1 MGLFISSE
9 EIEKIE
15 KRHLYFSQEQTKM
28 ALKVQSEA
36 CFYLNKFLRSKGF
49 VELRPPIISSCT
61 DTGIRG
67 AGTAIIDFYGRPY
80 KVTISMILHKE
91 LAITAF
97 DKIFSFSP
105 NIRLEP
111 LESIATK
118 RHLAEFTQLDLEA
131 AYYNRDDVIF
141 LAEEMLCYCI
151 SRLKKECKDALSYFR
166 QKLRKPK
173 RPFKKITY
181 AKAFYVLSSEG
192 LEFAYGSEIPWDGE
206 KLLSKIFG
214 GFFWITDYPLGS
226 RGFYEKQNC
235 DALVDFDL
243 IYPEDY
249 GEAISGSEREHDAK
263 KVMQKMREASLNPE
277 DFKWY
282 LEILKKGV
290 PPSSGFGIGIERF
303 TRYLCGLEAV
313 WHAAAFPKVPGIYS
327 P

>member
-1 MGLFISSE
+1 MDFFISSK

-15 KRHLYFSQEQTKM
+15 KWHFYFSQEQKKM

-49 VELRPPIISSCT
+49 VEIRPPIISSCT

-67 AGTAIIDFYGRPY
+67 AGTAVIDFYGRPY
-80 KVTISMILHKE
+80 KVTTSMIMHKQ

-97 DKIFSFSP
+97 DKIFAFSP

-111 LESIATK
+111 VDSIATK

-131 AYYNRDDVIF
+131 AYYSRDDIIF

-151 SRLKKECKDALSYFR
+151 AMVKKKCKDALSYFGR
-166 QKLRKPK
+166 KLRKPK
-173 RPFKKITY
+173 RPFKRISY
-181 AKAFYVLSSEG
+181 AKALDMLSSKG
-192 LEFAYGSEIPWDGE
+192 LEFAYGSEIPWDSE
-206 KLLSKIFG
+206 RLLSKILD

-226 RGFYEKQNC
+226 RGFYEKQNS
-235 DALVDFDL
+235 DTLVDFDL
-243 IYPEDY
+243 IYPEGF
-249 GEAISGSEREHDAK
+249 GEAISGSEREHDAE
-263 KVMQKMREASLNPE
+263 KVIQKMKEASLYPE

-290 PPSSGFGIGIERF
+290 PPSSGFGLGIERF

-313 WHAAAFPKVPGIYS
+313 WQAAAFPKVPGIYS